1 MEVIFVAIVFTEFL
15 DLVESTFGLEI
26 VDEIIEKS
34 DLPSKGAY
42 TSIGTYAFSE
52 MLSLITNLS
61 EKTSMSVDELLHV
74 YGLHFFSVIERD
86 YPGILKTYS
95 GPMDLLSSVESHI
108 HVEVRKI
115 YPDAELP
122 RFEMTEKTENKLV
135 LIYYSSRSMYAFA
148 HGLIEK
154 SFEYYGKSANVT
166 YEKIRE
172 DGSEVKFVILKN
184 E

>member
-1 MEVIFVAIVFTEFL
+1 MKGIVFTEFL
-15 DLVESTFGLEI
+15 ELVESTFGLEV

-34 DLPSKGAY
+34 ELPSQGAY

-61 EKTSMSVDELLHV
+61 ERTKMSVDELLHV
-74 YGLHFFSVIERD
+74 YGLHFFSVIQRD
-86 YPGILKTYS
+86 YPGILATYK

-122 RFEMTEKTENKLV
+122 RFEIVEKKDDALT

-148 HGLIEK
+148 LGLMEK
-154 SFEYYGKSANVT
+154 AFAHYDQEA
-166 YEKIRE
+166 KISYTKLNRQ
-172 DGSEVKFVILKN
+172 GSKVKFVILKD
-184 E
+184 ER